1 MSVCATDFCLP
12 CSETA
17 EDSTKMNVLCEKLM
31 EMYTV
36 LSVLNQMSLKSKF
49 RFYSESFNKQ
59 YLNILQT
66 EQFHVLNFEL
76 LK

>member
-1 MSVCATDFCLP
+1 
-12 CSETA
+12 
-17 EDSTKMNVLCEKLM
+17 MNVLCEKLM

-36 LSVLNQMSLKSKF
+36 SSVLNQMSLKSEF